1 MWIAGFS
8 GGVAAWVTTPLSLI
22 SIRQILDS
30 QTKPEW
36 RRNYGSIGGALT
48 NLG

>member
-8 GGVAAWVTTPLSLI
+8 GGVAAFVTTPFTLV

-30 QTKPEW
+30 QTK
-36 RRNYGSIGGALT
+36 T
-48 NLG
+48 